1 MQFFVKT
8 FGCQMNEHDSE
19 IIAGVMQSAGYNRV
33 EDMTTAD
40 IIIVNT
46 CCIRESAENKIW
58 GFIGNLKNLKEH
70 KPGLILAVVGCM
82 TQQKTI
88 GDMLKRQGRHLDIV
102 LGTYQQHRLPEY
114 VSRVLAGER
123 QIVDI
128 SEDNRDFPDSLPTM
142 RVNDLSAQVNI
153 MYGCNNFCSYCIVPY
168 VRGRERS
175 RDFVAILAEVRELA
189 AAGVREVML
198 LGQNVNSYGKDIRRE
213 LLKKQENKENPD
225 INADINA
232 DAPDFAAV
240 LQAVS
245 EIEGIERIR
254 YMSSHPRDFS
264 ADLVD
269 VIAGLPK
276 VRAYC
281 HLPLQSGNDR
291 VLRAMNR
298 GYDTA
303 TYYAIVERMR
313 RLVPDVVLT
322 TDIIV
327 GFPGETEEEFADTLE
342 FVRKCRFDA
351 AYTFLYSPRSGTPA
365 AKMTGQ
371 IPELE
376 KKSRLARLTE
386 VQNAVSLEIN
396 QGYVGR
402 RVEVLVEGP
411 SKNNPE
417 LMSGRTPGNKIVIF
431 RGEESM
437 IGRTVAMEITGAKT
451 WHLEAL

>member
-19 IIAGVMQSAGYNRV
+19 IIAGVMQSAGYSRV
-33 EDMTTAD
+33 EDMTAAD

-142 RVNDLSAQVNI
+142 RVNNLSAQVNI

-175 RDFVAILAEVRELA
+175 RDFAAILAEVRELA

-213 LLKKQENKENPD
+213 MQKEFTE
-225 INADINA
+225 AGA
-232 DAPDFAAV
+232 AEVAVPDFAAV

-245 EIEGIERIR
+245 EIEGIERVR

-264 ADLVD
+264 WNLVD
-269 VIAGLPK
+269 VIADLPK

-313 RLVPDVVLT
+313 RQVPDVVLT

-342 FVRKCRFDA
+342 FMRKCRFDA

-365 AKMTGQ
+365 AKMAGQ
-371 IPELE
+371 IPEWE

-386 VQNAVSLEIN
+386 VQNAISLEIN

-402 RVEVLVEGP
+402 RVDVLVEGP

-417 LMSGRTPGNKIVIF
+417 LMSGRTLGNKIVIF

-437 IGRTVAMEITGAKT
+437 IGSTVSLEITGAKT

>member
-1 MQFFVKT
+1 MKFFVKT

-19 IIAGVMQSAGYNRV
+19 IIAGVMASAGYQQA
-33 EDMTTAD
+33 EDIGGAD
-40 IIIVNT
+40 IVIVNT

-58 GFIGNLKNLKEH
+58 GFIGNLKNLKDH
-70 KPGLILAVVGCM
+70 KPGMILAVVGCM
-82 TQQKTI
+82 MQQNTI
-88 GDMLKRQGRHLDIV
+88 GEMLHRRGGHLDIV

-114 VSRVLAGER
+114 VSRILAGEK

-175 RDFVAILAEVRELA
+175 RDFGAILAEVRELA

-198 LGQNVNSYGKDIRRE
+198 LGQNVNSYGKDLRRATPE
-213 LLKKQENKENPD
+213 
-225 INADINA
+225 ADV
-232 DAPDFAAV
+232 PDFAAV
-240 LQAVS
+240 LRAVS

-264 ADLVD
+264 AELAD
-269 VIAGLPK
+269 VIATLPK

-281 HLPLQSGNDR
+281 HLPLQSGSDR

-303 TYYAIVERMR
+303 AYYAILERIR
-313 RLVPDVVLT
+313 RHTPDVVIT
-322 TDIIV
+322 TDLIV
-327 GFPGETEEEFADTLE
+327 GFPGETEEEFAETLD
-342 FVRKCRFDA
+342 FVAKCRFDA

-365 AKMTGQ
+365 ARMDGQ
-371 IPELE
+371 IAEQE
-376 KKSRLARLTE
+376 KKERLARLTA
-386 VQNAVSLEIN
+386 VQNAVSLDIN
-396 QGYVGR
+396 RGYIGR
-402 RVEVLVEGP
+402 TVDVLVEGP
-411 SKNNPE
+411 SKNNPD
-417 LMSGRTPGNKIVIF
+417 LMTGRTPGNKIVIF
-431 RGEESM
+431 HGDM
-437 IGRTVAMEITGAKT
+437 GMVGQTLPLTITEAKT

>member
-1 MQFFVKT
+1 MKFFVKT

-19 IIAGVMQSAGYNRV
+19 IIAGVMASAGYQQA
-33 EDMTTAD
+33 EDIGGAD
-40 IIIVNT
+40 IVIVNT

-58 GFIGNLKNLKEH
+58 GFIGNLKNLKDH
-70 KPGLILAVVGCM
+70 KPGMILAVVGCM
-82 TQQKTI
+82 MQQNTI
-88 GDMLKRQGRHLDIV
+88 SEMLHRRGRHLDIV

-114 VSRVLAGER
+114 VSRILAGEK

-175 RDFVAILAEVRELA
+175 RDFGAILAEVRELA

-198 LGQNVNSYGKDIRRE
+198 LGQNVNSYGKDLRRAT
-213 LLKKQENKENPD
+213 PD
-225 INADINA
+225 ADV
-232 DAPDFAAV
+232 PDFAAV
-240 LQAVS
+240 LRAVS

-264 ADLVD
+264 AELAD
-269 VIAGLPK
+269 VIATLPK

-281 HLPLQSGNDR
+281 HLPLQSGSDR

-303 TYYAIVERMR
+303 AYYAILERIR
-313 RLVPDVVLT
+313 RHTPDVVIT
-322 TDIIV
+322 TDLIV
-327 GFPGETEEEFADTLE
+327 GFPGETGEEFAETLD
-342 FVRKCRFDA
+342 FVAKCRFDA

-365 AKMTGQ
+365 ARMDGQ
-371 IPELE
+371 IAERE
-376 KKSRLARLTE
+376 KKERLARLTA
-386 VQNAVSLEIN
+386 VQNAVSLDIN
-396 QGYVGR
+396 RGYTGR
-402 RVEVLVEGP
+402 TVDVLVEGP
-411 SKNNPE
+411 SKNNPD
-417 LMSGRTPGNKIVIF
+417 LMTGRTPGNKIVIC
-431 RGEESM
+431 RGDM
-437 IGRTVAMEITGAKT
+437 GMVGQTVPLTITEAKT